1 VRSLRGERERLA
13 KVQETL
19 RSARERELE
28 VVVERNN
35 LEIAKLSKFINIF
48 LFIFL
53 LMLVRLGL

>member
-1 VRSLRGERERLA
+1 LRGERERLA